1 MIFRLIPAYGFG
13 ASRLSVQPNVVRLYK
28 VELSE
33 GGDGQ
38 IEERTSD
45 WKTII
50 CRLEQLLDKAEALL
64 NMTTSHLPILS
75 AGDLLD
81 EYIAFRWRS
90 QNGSGHLLPIKHPDL
105 VEIGDLIGIPRQVE
119 EVNRN
124 TQQFL
129 RGLPANHVLLWGDR
143 GTGKSSLI
151 KGMLRRYEGDGLRLV
166 EVNRDGL
173 MHLQEIADLLWSRP
187 ERYILFCDD
196 LAFSE
201 GEPEYR
207 ELKAMLEGG
216 VAARP
221 ENVLIY
227 ATSNRRHL
235 MPRQVKENQFPNTD
249 EDELYPREATEE
261 KVSLSDRF
269 GLRLA
274 FYRIPQATYLQMVS
288 HYARKQGILIPREE
302 LHRAALEWEASS
314 SGRSGRVARQ
324 FVDNLEGRL
333 GLEAKEG

>member
-1 MIFRLIPAYGFG
+1 MQSKGVIH
-13 ASRLSVQPNVVRLYK
+13 K
-28 VELSE
+28 
-33 GGDGQ
+33 GDGE
-38 IEERTSD
+38 IDETTSD
-45 WKTII
+45 WRAII
-50 CRLEQLLDKAEALL
+50 CRLERLLDKAEALL
-64 NMTTSHLPILS
+64 NATTSRLPIAS
-75 AGDLLD
+75 ADDLLD
-81 EYIAFRWRS
+81 EYNAFRWRS
-90 QNGSGHLLPIKHPDL
+90 QNGSGDLLPIKHPDL
-105 VEIGDLIGIPRQVE
+105 VEIGDLIGITRQIE

-124 TQQFL
+124 TLQFL

-151 KGMLRRYEGDGLRLV
+151 KGMLRQYESEGLRLV

-173 MHLQEIADLLWSRP
+173 LHLQEIADLLWSRP

-216 VAARP
+216 IAARP

-235 MPRQVKENQFPNTD
+235 MPRQVKENQFPDAD

-288 HYARKQGILIPREE
+288 HYAQKYDISIPAEE
-302 LHRAALEWEASS
+302 LRRAALEWEASS

-324 FVDNLEGRL
+324 FVDNLKGRL
-333 GLEAKEG
+333 ELEAKKG

>member
-1 MIFRLIPAYGFG
+1 M
-13 ASRLSVQPNVVRLYK
+13 
-28 VELSE
+28 
-33 GGDGQ
+33 
-38 IEERTSD
+38 
-45 WKTII
+45 
-50 CRLEQLLDKAEALL
+50 
-64 NMTTSHLPILS
+64 LPV
-75 AGDLLD
+75 
-81 EYIAFRWRS
+81 
-90 QNGSGHLLPIKHPDL
+90 KHPDL
-105 VEIGDLIGIPRQVE
+105 VEIGDLIGITRQIE
-119 EVNRN
+119 GVNRN
-124 TQQFL
+124 TLQFL
-129 RGLPANHVLLWGDR
+129 RGLPANHILLWGDR

-151 KGMLRRYEGDGLRLV
+151 KGMLRQYESDGLRLV

-173 MHLQEIADLLWSRP
+173 LHLQEIADLLWSRP

-216 VAARP
+216 IAARP

-235 MPRQVKENQFPNTD
+235 MPRQVQENQFPSTD

-288 HYARKQGILIPREE
+288 HYARKHGMSIPKEE

-324 FVDNLEGRL
+324 FIDNLMGRL
-333 GLEAKEG
+333 GLETKET